1 MFLIVANFSVGFIF
15 SFIGTIPPGSLN
27 MIILQLG
34 FQEKINI
41 AWRFALAACLVE
53 YPYAWLAVKFEALI
67 TSSPLIVKN
76 AELIAAIVMTCL
88 GAFNLIS
95 AKKPSKFSEKFNQ
108 SGFRRGIVLSILN
121 PLILPFWVGT
131 TAFLKGMKWID
142 LSSNARL
149 HAYLIG
155 ISLGTLTLCVLFT
168 NLAKKIV
175 SEFHHQAT
183 FQKIPGIVLLVLGLY
198 AFIRYLF

>member
-1 MFLIVANFSVGFIF
+1 MIFANFFVAFLF

-27 MIILQLG
+27 LIILQLG
-34 FQEKINI
+34 FQKKVNI

-67 TSSPLIVKN
+67 TSSPLIVRH
-76 AELIAAIVMTCL
+76 AELIAAIIMSSL

-95 AKKPSKFSEKFNQ
+95 AKNPSKFSEKFNQ
-108 SGFRRGIVLSILN
+108 SGFRRGLVLSVLN

-131 TAFLKGMKWID
+131 TAYLKGMKWID

-155 ISLGTLTLCVLFT
+155 ISMGTLALCVLIIY
-168 NLAKKIV
+168 LAKRIV

-183 FQKIPGIVLLVLGLY
+183 FQKIPGFVLLALGLY
-198 AFIRYLF
+198 AFIQYLF